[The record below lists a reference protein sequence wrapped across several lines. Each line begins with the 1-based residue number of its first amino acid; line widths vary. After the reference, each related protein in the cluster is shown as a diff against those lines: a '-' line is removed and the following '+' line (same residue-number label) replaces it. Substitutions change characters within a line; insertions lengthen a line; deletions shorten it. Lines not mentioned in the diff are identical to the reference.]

1 MMLPGYGVGWLQQV
15 EGAVARRGLMAAQKW
30 RVWTG
35 CQLFWQEMPP
45 VRLETMQEWQ
55 SPGFAGIVC
64 LGGKGEQH

>member
-1 MMLPGYGVGWLQQV
+1 
-15 EGAVARRGLMAAQKW
+15 MAAQKW